1 LKFKSLSIQE
11 SLDVIEEGA
20 LIIDV
25 REESEY
31 NQSHI
36 ENSILIPLSRFD
48 INELNKN
55 NPDNKKIIIH
65 CRSGK
70 RSKLAANILINQN
83 YIGEIYEMDEGII
96 GWIESKLLVKS
107 NF

>member
-1 LKFKSLSIQE
+1 M
-11 SLDVIEEGA
+11 IEDGA

-31 NQSHI
+31 NQFHI
-36 ENSILIPLSRFD
+36 EDSILIPLSI
-48 INELNKN
+48 INVHELNKK

-70 RSKLAANILINQN
+70 RSKLAANILIEQN
-83 YIGEIYEMDEGII
+83 YSGEIYEIDEGIV
-96 GWIESKLLVKS
+96 GWIESNLPVIS